1 LAGNS
6 ARNSA
11 GKITTGLD
19 YRRVRMSPYRE
30 RYHRDLK
37 ELKNLAKDQANRGAE
52 AIGKSVSALRD
63 YNMDLAKEVIKH
75 DQEMDDQ
82 SQKIENLCMELLA
95 LQQPMAKDL
104 RRIIGILKIGID
116 LERIGDLAVDVARV
130 TTQSQNKV
138 QITKLE
144 YIPHMA
150 EICKKMLE
158 GSMEALMNSDADMAR
173 QVTKWDYEI
182 DGMYVKARTK
192 ILKIIIERPEVIT
205 EATALLLVNR
215 HMERIGDHICN
226 ICEAIV
232 YMVEAKR
239 EQLN

>member
-1 LAGNS
+1 
-6 ARNSA
+6 
-11 GKITTGLD
+11 
-19 YRRVRMSPYRE
+19 MSPYRE

-37 ELKNLAKDQANRGAE
+37 ELKNLTKDLADRGGEAIDKSVLALVDANVDQAR
-52 AIGKSVSALRD
+52 
-63 YNMDLAKEVIKH
+63 EVIKQ
-75 DQEMDDQ
+75 DQEMDDL
-82 SQKIENLCMELLA
+82 SLKIENLCMELLA

-130 TTQSQNKV
+130 TTQSQNEI

-150 EICKKMLE
+150 EISKKMLE
-158 GSMEALMNSDADMAR
+158 QSMEALMNSDADLAR

-182 DGMYVKARTK
+182 DGLYVKARTK
-192 ILKIIIERPEVIT
+192 LLKIIIERPDVIN
-205 EATALLLVNR
+205 EGTALLMVNR
-215 HMERIGDHICN
+215 HLERTGDHICN
-226 ICEAIV
+226 ICETIV

-239 EQLN
+239 EHLN

>member
-1 LAGNS
+1 
-6 ARNSA
+6 
-11 GKITTGLD
+11 
-19 YRRVRMSPYRE
+19 MSPYRE

-37 ELKNLAKDQANRGAE
+37 ELKNLTKDLADRGGE
-52 AIGKSVSALRD
+52 AIDKSVLALRD
-63 YNMDLAKEVIKH
+63 YDIDLARDVIKH
-75 DQEMDDQ
+75 DQEMDDLGL
-82 SQKIENLCMELLA
+82 KIENLCMELLA

-130 TTQSQNKV
+130 TTQSQNKI

-144 YIPHMA
+144 YIPRMA

-158 GSMEALMNSDADMAR
+158 GSMEALMNSDADLAR

-182 DGMYVKARTK
+182 DGLYVKARTK
-192 ILKIIIERPEVIT
+192 LLKIIIERPEVIN
-205 EATALLLVNR
+205 EGTALLIVNR
-215 HMERIGDHICN
+215 HLERTGDHICN
-226 ICEAIV
+226 ICETIV

-239 EQLN
+239 EHLN